1 MESWPGCPNSS
12 DFIAH
17 DLSPIFAKL
26 DTKNIKEKYCELC
39 SAGLLV
45 CERETLSTQ
54 IPWLNVIGV
63 IGVDV
68 AYMHR
73 RILCVFIGKLKVMS

>member
-1 MESWPGCPNSS
+1 MCP
-12 DFIAH
+12 
-17 DLSPIFAKL
+17 
-26 DTKNIKEKYCELC
+26 EREREGERERERC
-39 SAGLLV
+39 SAGVLV
-45 CERETLSTQ
+45 YKRETLSTQ
-54 IPWLNVIGV
+54 IPWLNVIGI

>member
-1 MESWPGCPNSS
+1 M
-12 DFIAH
+12 I
-17 DLSPIFAKL
+17 
-26 DTKNIKEKYCELC
+26 EKVCVPKSKSKTCIC
-39 SAGLLV
+39 SAVLLV
-45 CERETLSTQ
+45 CERDTLSTQ